1 MDTLIQER
9 RDNPADELPNG
20 GDDGRLPPRP
30 RRRLLTPPSVAVLAL
45 ASCAIG
51 FYAGVRVEKS
61 HAGSSSTPAAAGFS
75 GALGAGSST
84 GSSTGGS
91 GSSGSGSAPSA
102 GRSGFAGL
110 AARFGAG
117 GAPGAAGGGSAGT
130 VASVDGRSLV
140 LKETSGNTVKV
151 KLTSATKIT
160 KSKSVGRGQIRPG
173 DTIVVSG
180 ITDKKGTI
188 SAASVSDSGASS
200 SGASSSGGSAGSS
213 SAGSGGSGSAV
224 GSLFSGG

>member
-1 MDTLIQER
+1 MDTLIQDGR
-9 RDNPADELPNG
+9 PDSADELPG
-20 GDDGRLPPRP
+20 DDDGRLPPRP
-30 RRRLLTPPSVAVLAL
+30 RRRLLTPPSVALLAL
-45 ASCAIG
+45 ATCAIG

-61 HAGSSSTPAAAGFS
+61 DAGSSASSAATRF
-75 GALGAGSST
+75 GAASAGAGSSA
-84 GSSTGGS
+84 
-91 GSSGSGSAPSA
+91 SGSAGA

-110 AARFGAG
+110 ASRFGGAG
-117 GAPGAAGGGSAGT
+117 VFGGPGAGSAGT

-160 KSKSVGRGQIRPG
+160 KSTSARRGEIRPG

-180 ITDKKGTI
+180 ITGKKGTI

-200 SGASSSGGSAGSS
+200 SGTSSPGASGGSS
-213 SAGSGGSGSAV
+213 SAGSSSSGSAV

>member
-1 MDTLIQER
+1 MDTLIQDGR
-9 RDNPADELPNG
+9 PDSADELPG
-20 GDDGRLPPRP
+20 DDDGRLPPRP
-30 RRRLLTPPSVAVLAL
+30 RRRLLTLPSVALLAL
-45 ASCAIG
+45 ATCAIG

-61 HAGSSSTPAAAGFS
+61 DAGSSASSAATRFGAAAAG
-75 GALGAGSST
+75 AGTSA
-84 GSSTGGS
+84 
-91 GSSGSGSAPSA
+91 SGSAAA

-110 AARFGAG
+110 ASRFGGAG
-117 GAPGAAGGGSAGT
+117 VPGGPGAGSAGT

-160 KSKSVGRGQIRPG
+160 KSTSVRRGEIRPG

-200 SGASSSGGSAGSS
+200 SSSGASGGSS
-213 SAGSGGSGSAV
+213 SAGSGSSGSAV